1 MGSRSEE
8 GKEGPTLL
16 VAQATEHTPVRQSKA
31 SPWWPVATPHTSS
44 TWASAPLSQGPPAL
58 PPAHPVGWHC
68 PCSPDEDTKAPGE
81 GRAEPHW
88 PGYSVLCS
96 DGGTAASPCPSLSLR
111 REGSAVFLHSIQVI
125 GQEHSLPLP
134 GPGVLG
140 EQGWGAPSGAVGKGA
155 GQRGV
160 PVWLEQGVSWSP
172 GLAGGTGGAR
182 GTRLALR
189 SSAAAIDAQA
199 LDDFLTAQRAGPQ
212 WLAALL
218 AAADV
223 AAVEEDHVGLP
234 FQAHDTF

>member
-1 MGSRSEE
+1 MWH
-8 GKEGPTLL
+8 KAP
-16 VAQATEHTPVRQSKA
+16 EHTPARQSKA
-31 SPWWPVATPHTSS
+31 SPWWPGATAHTSS
-44 TWASAPLSQGPPAL
+44 TWASAPLGRGPPAL

-88 PGYSVLCS
+88 PGHSVLCS
-96 DGGTAASPCPSLSLR
+96 DGGTAASPCPRPCPCTMRDPPFSTVFRLSVR
-111 REGSAVFLHSIQVI
+111 NTPCA
-125 GQEHSLPLP
+125 LP

-140 EQGWGAPSGAVGKGA
+140 DQGWGAPSGAVGKGT

-160 PVWLEQGVSWSP
+160 PVWLYQGVSWSP

-182 GTRLALR
+182 GTRLARR

-199 LDDFLTAQRAGPQ
+199 LGDFLTAQRAGPQ